1 LNITIPFVFFTI
13 AIIQIGIF
21 INSISI
27 IKIYPNEK
35 ALKYWAGSLILSSIG
50 IIAIAAGAML
60 AASLHRGTFFSTVSN
75 TIHFVSIISLIFYT
89 KNLKEKTTAKDNKIF
104 TLLTIFYFFGFEV
117 IRKNGDFIE
126 RQTFTACMGAIAYFV
141 LLLEIKQ
148 QKLFNDSYYLKVF
161 AITSFIEFILLI
173 IRVIVLLSNDYGFI
187 DSLNDAPLFPVLL
200 LWILLMVNVWSYIS
214 INGYWT
220 ERISNLNTTNLIEN
234 TKIKLLLNEKYKLIN
249 SLMTA
254 NKTAISGALSA
265 SIAHEINQPL
275 GAMKIN
281 SQHLNLL
288 LKSKKEKILVKKI
301 IKDNDRAAKII
312 TTLKG
317 IFLNN
322 NPTYRSERFD
332 IFIASLEPFF
342 KELIREKNIRIKFLL
357 NSGVSVNMNPDEIRQ
372 VLSNLIQNSI
382 DALSLTSKKNK
393 TIEIK
398 TSVKNSKLICSV
410 SDNGPG
416 ISKKMQSKLFALYES
431 SKISNSGIGLWLSN
445 YIVTKHKGS
454 LILNKARAN
463 GAEFIIELPVT
474 NNVC

>member
-1 LNITIPFVFFTI
+1 MNITIPFIFFTI

-21 INSISI
+21 INSIAI

-50 IIAIAAGAML
+50 ITAIALGAML
-60 AASLHRGTFFSTVSN
+60 AASLHRGTFFSTISN
-75 TIHFVSIISLIFYT
+75 TIHFISIISLIFYA
-89 KNLKEKTTAKDNKIF
+89 KNLKEEITAKDKKVF
-104 TLLTIFYFFGFEV
+104 TLLTIFYFFGFEI
-117 IRKNGDFIE
+117 IRKNGDFID
-126 RQTFTACMGAIAYFV
+126 RQTFTACMGVIAYFV

-393 TIEIK
+393 AIEIK

-454 LILNKARAN
+454 LILNKASAN

-474 NNVC
+474 NNVR